1 MNIQGLSKVYKVSI
15 IKESDVSA
23 VYELCLGNPQYYEYC
38 PPAVSM
44 ESIRA
49 DMQALP
55 PGKTEKDKYYIGF
68 WSGEKLVAVMDLIL
82 EYPDKKTAFIGFFM
96 MDAAMQ
102 YKGIGS
108 DIIEGVCRYLTK
120 KFSYVR
126 LGYVKG
132 NMQSEH
138 FWIKNK
144 FKPTGTVTQ
153 TKDYEVVVMQRALQG
168 MKAASKIALAFF
180 IPVCTAILILGGMVF
195 MPLVKYA
202 FKLYPSQAYRKIEDA
217 GQIVFWDRDY
227 LNSKSIPYR
236 RGFWGLKSIHGS
248 MEKVT
253 ENNDEYDY
261 SVYDVSESGR
271 QVAYYDNAHSEIC
284 LYDTETDD
292 EKCVEKVNNSVEQI
306 VFSPNEKYILYKE
319 IEYGGE
325 MTDDEYCYYK
335 IINIENQETVT
346 IYQGYREWYDLQW

>member
-1 MNIQGLSKVYKVSI
+1 MNIRALSKAYKVSI
-15 IKESDVSA
+15 IKDSDIPA

-38 PPAVSM
+38 PPAVTM

-55 PGKTEKDKYYIGF
+55 PGKTAKDKYYIGF
-68 WSGEKLVAVMDLIL
+68 WSGEKLIAVMDLVL

-96 MDAAMQ
+96 MDASMQ
-102 YKGIGS
+102 GKGIGS
-108 DIIEGVCRYLTK
+108 GIIKDVCRYLAK
-120 KFSYVR
+120 SFSYVR

-138 FWIKNK
+138 FWTKNK
-144 FKPTGTVTQ
+144 FSPTGTVTQ
-153 TKDYEVVVMQRALQG
+153 TKDYEIVVMQRTLQG
-168 MKAASKIALAFF
+168 MKTTAKIALAFF

-195 MPLVKYA
+195 VPLIKYT
-202 FKLYPSQAYRKIEDA
+202 FKLYPSQAYRKSEDA
-217 GQIVFWDRDY
+217 EQIVFWDS
-227 LNSKSIPYR
+227 LNYKSVPYH
-236 RGFWGLKSIHGS
+236 RGFWGLKRLHSPI
-248 MEKVT
+248 EKAT
-253 ENNDEYDY
+253 DNNDE
-261 SVYDVSESGR
+261 
-271 QVAYYDNAHSEIC
+271 
-284 LYDTETDD
+284 DD
-292 EKCVEKVNNSVEQI
+292 NSVEQI

-335 IINIENQETVT
+335 IIDIENQETVT

>member
-1 MNIQGLSKVYKVSI
+1 MNIQALSKVYKVSI
-15 IKESDVSA
+15 IKESDVPA

-55 PGKTEKDKYYIGF
+55 PGKTEKDKYYMGF

-82 EYPDKKTAFIGFFM
+82 QYPDKKTAFIGFFM
-96 MDAAMQ
+96 MDTSMQ
-102 YKGIGS
+102 GKGIGS
-108 DIIEGVCRYLTK
+108 DIIEGVCRYLAK

-144 FKPTGTVTQ
+144 FNPTGIVTQ
-153 TKDYEVVVMQRALQG
+153 TKDYEIFVMQRALQG
-168 MKAASKIALAFF
+168 MKTTSKIALTFF

-195 MPLVKYA
+195 MPLIKYA
-202 FKLYPSQAYRKIEDA
+202 FKLYPSQAYHKIEDA
-217 GQIVFWDRDY
+217 EQIVFWDSHDF
-227 LNSKSIPYR
+227 KIIPYC
-236 RGFWGLKSIHGS
+236 RGFWGLKRIHGP
-248 MEKVT
+248 MEKET
-253 ENNDEYDY
+253 ENTDEYDY
-261 SVYDVSESGR
+261 KVYAVSESGR
-271 QVAYYDNAHSEIC
+271 WVTYYDSANSEIC
-284 LYDTETDD
+284 LYDTETED
-292 EKCVEKVNNSVEQI
+292 EKCVERVDNSVKQI

-335 IINIENQETVT
+335 IMDVENQDTIT
-346 IYQGYREWYDLQW
+346 IYQGYREWYDIQW